1 MSPALSFLPWL
12 LLYFQRG
19 QGELICAIKQK
30 ELIIMAVVNETVN
43 IQCEFSC
50 RRPKPVANMTAS
62 PLTPTEFNVLLY
74 KDNSGLKTRCL
85 GKGMHWMHF
94 TRSCQ
99 VTVEDTE
106 RSGMYYCRRE
116 TASRDRKAEGTLVQ
130 IRNAVHMETSHS
142 LRNVLT
148 AVCVILALYSL
159 SATSVILI
167 KRKIC
172 YSCKTQ
178 LRKSVAAET
187 PKQSDTPQM
196 TGSSESQQRNEPHLA
211 EAADTDQ
218 TYMPLQTHQQSVYST
233 LHNDKTSTNDCS
245 GSNETSKECGTAAH
259 DEVYESF

>member
-167 KRKIC
+167 KRK
-172 YSCKTQ
+172 
-178 LRKSVAAET
+178 
-187 PKQSDTPQM
+187 M